1 MYMSQKKII
10 VNRIYPSEG
19 NVYLENEKI
28 SLFCT
33 DEVLKVDAKYTV
45 QFIHQ
50 MTKAKTM
57 VTTGI
62 VKNTVEFE
70 ITTPKLTDPGIYL
83 VNIIDNNNRDVNH
96 IIPNR
101 VMNENLIENGGKMS
115 GMLAMAKMLT
125 KSANVGDSKAEQT
138 EEKFVEYKCYPVIH
152 PANHSVS
159 FLGSPNFVIMGM
171 GFSESSNIL
180 TYTSAIF
187 PIQKIT
193 PTELTVSIPPFC
205 GENKIQLWVETNGIQ
220 TQMST
225 SITYHEPVLEKLSID
240 HIRCEET
247 PDIDI
252 FGKFLGNDAA
262 NNVKVMFNDMQI
274 NPRKY
279 TYKGENH
286 IVLSMP
292 PMKRAGTY
300 SLYVDVCNHLS
311 NKIPIRIS
319 PILKKLSK
327 TVHYITG
334 DTTMEEITL
343 SGSGFSPS
351 SKVFVK
357 NIECDNVTFVDEN
370 TLTVIPP
377 FTTKCGSYPI
387 RVECDQNTSGS
398 LPFSFLTHDIF
409 NLSANSGYND
419 QQNALIV
426 YGIGL
431 IGRLTVC
438 VGKNKT
444 IIVNEY
450 DDKLILPMQNQPDNR
465 LGKVDVVILKNGES
479 SSIHQYTYLSK
490 IAYLSSH
497 SIPIQKI
504 YKVALKLNGNCESKN
519 LKLQCNRMDLLPIQ
533 IESDGENSVATF
545 EFPKKDY
552 PATYDCSL
560 LIDDVL
566 SDTTVVQYIPQIVHI
581 TPEKI
586 EVSDKVD
593 LQITGYGFT
602 PENDVYLKI
611 DDVKYKCESNIVHQ
625 KQSVIHFPLH
635 TFSTGGLQKAT
646 ICCDVDFE
654 IPLFVYPKIA
664 DFTFPAENNEQHNKL
679 VVEGYGFSEKDIYV
693 ATFGEEDCVIEYIS
707 AEQLLVT
714 LPHTEK
720 EHRFTIRV
728 KNRFKELFL
737 DNAPKNNDFSANKL
751 SCIDNIVIYE
761 EAFTYPQILGEM
773 NVHHN
778 DCTQETVVTISG
790 SKFEKNTG
798 ILING
803 EALSRDNI
811 VEVCDEHMRFAI
823 PPTYCHKKHVIKTVN
838 PYGVA
843 SANAFYFTS
852 IPVIESVAP
861 AEGSIRGGNEIYLQC
876 VGLNAEMIYSVW
888 WDGVSVKFVIEEQRI
903 ILIVPVSKHLHA
915 GSVNLW
921 IQMAGGMK
929 TKEVLYHYLP
939 QIDSLNPSSGY
950 IIGGNSVAISGY
962 GFSDETVVVFGNAV
976 IDHFHEMTDQ
986 LIVFTVPPSVQGE
999 MEAMVSVEHTGKKS
1013 NSMAYHY
1020 QLPTIRRIE
1029 KSTGFIAGGEE
1040 VVIYGEGFYPGM
1052 EVLFGQHV
1060 IRDFLLA
1067 GENTATFTTPPAF
1080 IQETVDVNIRA
1091 FFKSPETGV
1100 AFAYHL
1106 HRLSDI
1112 SPNQGV
1118 MQGGYE
1124 VTITGEGFAA
1134 EDVYVMIGPNRIE
1147 KAAFTKHTGTQIE
1160 FRMPPA
1166 QFVGKHDVDV
1176 YVNNNKAENSL
1187 AFTYASRITSLSQ
1200 MGVNVNTKS
1209 PITIYGDG
1217 FTGTS
1222 VVKLGTIVIQ
1232 NVTYNVGDGSLTFIT
1247 PHIGLTQTIPITVE
1261 TNDVVSN
1268 AVLFTIKPILKGIN
1282 PSPWI
1287 AEDVGFMYLLGEGFS
1302 SSSTACVVGIE
1313 NVEPAIITPIKI
1325 TNTTIAFAMP
1335 YIKKSGE
1342 ITVAVGTSNGDENT
1356 WVYRKVMIYPKI
1368 TKLSQESG
1376 PITGNNKIE
1385 IIGKGFHSLVS
1396 VKINDDVDFLK
1407 NDKVQYVNE
1416 NTLIVTMPP
1425 SKTLQEIKLSVW
1437 CDKAVSN
1444 YMQYTYTPFIR
1455 DIKPNYS
1462 TLLGGTKSVISGEG
1476 IDENTVVLFNK
1487 KPIDRKNVAFDQL
1500 RKEIHVE
1507 IPRHFE
1513 VENISV
1519 KLSSQGFESD
1529 NFLKFFYTPSLE
1541 TISLTHT
1548 TVAKQEIVTITG
1560 DGFCENVMIKIG
1572 DKFMNTANILKIT
1585 NESVEFK
1592 LPIIDAQGI
1601 LDLRA
1606 YCNAIPTSNTKSITF
1621 SAELTN
1627 IIPHVG
1633 PVAGGVIV
1641 NIIGYGFN
1649 DEITVLF
1656 NDHVIEYTIVS
1667 HTHLTIVTPKNICV
1681 VGINKISL
1689 KSKKY
1694 ATDLVAKYICYPTIT
1709 HFTQKYNEATKRMKF
1724 VLYGN
1729 GFSPQATV
1737 SVGAIE
1743 NIVPIYAN
1751 HTLTFEID
1759 ESYETDIVPAVSIVV
1774 TVNSLKSHDEMCYS
1788 NVPVIDTTN
1797 RKVGEINGGEEIVF
1811 RGSGFDK
1818 DSTVVV
1824 LVEQGLKIAPFFSSA
1839 NMLKFYSP
1847 KQTMA
1852 DRVHFVVESNGM
1864 KSQPV
1869 EFTYSPCIYSS
1880 SETYC
1885 NVGEEIVFKIYG
1897 DGFENYNTDIVAVG
1911 HGKCK
1916 IMRFVNNKILEIK
1929 FPRIR
1934 VCGIVDIRA
1943 ETRNIVSTSNL
1954 PFYVKPVILSID
1966 KDYANVNG
1974 GNMEIA
1980 GLGITSANMIKM
1992 VYKNR
1997 SYECS
2002 KIKRKND
2009 SNREEYDKI
2018 VVYYDSIVEWKEMMK
2033 QDNLEY
2039 ITIQLVVIA
2048 NEVESEPFKWAMKN
2062 IDYNPDADDEV
2073 IKAIVICNNY
2083 LSSNYAAITY
2093 KFLNAYSDVLT
2104 AAITEMILK
2113 ICELPG
2119 VYLHVDAER
2128 ILIEGFH
2135 KIAAINDNISEV
2147 IKTHVIM
2154 RLVRILIDMLSSGQ
2168 VYETIM
2174 TIIDTPLTV
2183 SAPVSFKT
2191 ANIKYTD
2198 YDYLFQDCVEYVA
2211 NHKSFNV
2218 LDARELSK
2226 CICFRVLPNDAV
2238 EFKCNEE
2245 ILRKI
2250 CDNFNE
2256 TFMKK
2261 KFILCNNG
2269 GRFQGTSTIAP
2280 EGSIPDLFIYK
2291 LTSMLV
2297 GFPQQSTPLID
2308 VAEIKSNIVDTD
2320 SALSLGNQLRA
2331 ILTNNTTLKTMYDQF
2346 VKENTARFINVK
2358 NDASEFT
2365 QMPFQRGDKLMVKL
2379 FITGK
2384 IKYADI
2390 DSQMNIRTN
2399 ELFHKACDPDANNSS
2414 SAFDY
2419 LLNNDATEIRA
2430 TNDCYEITMG

>member
-1 MYMSQKKII
+1 MSQKKII

-19 NVYLENEKI
+19 NVCLENEKI

-33 DEVLKVDAKYTV
+33 DEVLKIDAKYTV

-50 MTKAKTM
+50 TTKAKTF
-57 VTTGI
+57 VEDGF
-62 VKNTVEFE
+62 VKNAVELE
-70 ITTPKLTDPGIYL
+70 ITTPKFADPGIYL
-83 VNIIDNNNRDVNH
+83 VNIVTSRNNEINH
-96 IIPNR
+96 TNTPS
-101 VMNENLIENGGKMS
+101 VMSENMGENAGKMS
-115 GMLAMAKMLT
+115 GMLAMAKILA
-125 KSANVGDSKAEQT
+125 KSANPSHSESTSDER
-138 EEKFVEYKCYPVIH
+138 FVEYKCYPVLH
-152 PANHSVS
+152 PSNQSVS
-159 FLGSPNFVIMGM
+159 FLGSPNIIIAGM
-171 GFSESSNIL
+171 GFSESSTIL
-180 TYTSAIF
+180 TYTSAIV
-187 PIQKIT
+187 PIKKIT
-193 PTELTVSIPPFC
+193 PTEITVNVPPYC
-205 GENKIQLWVETNGIQ
+205 GEDKIQLCVETNGIQ
-220 TQMST
+220 TNNSI
-225 SITYHEPVLEKLSID
+225 SITYHAPTLEKLSID
-240 HIRCEET
+240 RIRCDET

-252 FGKFLGNDAA
+252 FGNFLGNDSSESI
-262 NNVKVMFNDMQI
+262 KLMLNDLQI

-292 PMKRAGTY
+292 PMKQAGTY
-300 SLYVDVCNHLS
+300 WLSVDVCNHPS
-311 NKIPIRIS
+311 NRIPIYIS

-343 SGSGFSPS
+343 SGNGFSPS
-351 SKVFVK
+351 SKVFLK
-357 NIECDNVTFVDEN
+357 NIVCDHVTVVDEH

-387 RVECDQNTSGS
+387 RLECDQNASES

-419 QQNALIV
+419 QQNSLIV

-444 IIVNEY
+444 ILVNEY
-450 DDKLILPMQNQPDNR
+450 DDKIILPMQNQPDNR
-465 LGKVDVVILKNGES
+465 LGKVDVVIIKNGES
-479 SSIHQYTYLSK
+479 SSIHHYTYLSK
-490 IAYLSSH
+490 IAYLSSQ

-504 YKVALKLNGNCESKN
+504 YKVALKLNGKCESKN
-519 LKLQCNRMDLLPIQ
+519 LKLQCNRMDLLPI
-533 IESDGENSVATF
+533 EVKSDGEHSVAIF
-545 EFPKKDY
+545 EFPKKDH
-552 PATYDCSL
+552 PATYDCAL

-566 SDTTVVQYIPQIVHI
+566 GDTTVVQYIPQIVHI

-586 EVSDKVD
+586 VMGDKVG

-602 PENDVYLKI
+602 PESDVYLKI

-635 TFSTGGLQKAT
+635 TFLKGGLQHAT

-654 IPLFVYPKIA
+654 IPLFVYPKIE
-664 DFTFPAENNEQHNKL
+664 DFTYPTEHNADRNKL
-679 VVEGYGFSEKDIYV
+679 IVEGCGFSEKDTYV
-693 ATFGEEDCVIEYIS
+693 ATFGGEDCVIEYVS
-707 AEQLLVT
+707 AAQLCIT
-714 LPHTEK
+714 LPHTK
-720 EHRFTIRV
+720 DEHSLVIGV
-728 KNRFKELFL
+728 KNRFRELFL
-737 DNAPKNNDFSANKL
+737 DNAPKNNDFSASKL
-751 SCIDNIVIYE
+751 SCMDNIMIYGA
-761 EAFTYPQILGEM
+761 AFTYPQILGEM
-773 NVHHN
+773 NIHHN
-778 DCTQETVVTISG
+778 ACNQETAVTISG
-790 SKFEKNTG
+790 SKFEKDTG
-798 ILING
+798 ILIDG
-803 EALSRDNI
+803 EVVPRENI
-811 VEVCDEHMRFAI
+811 VEVCDEHIRFKI
-823 PPTYCHKKHVIKTVN
+823 PPTHCHKKHVIKTVN
-838 PYGVA
+838 PFGVA

-852 IPVIESVAP
+852 IPVIESVVP
-861 AEGSIRGGNEIYLQC
+861 AEGSIRGGNSVELQC
-876 VGLNAEMIYSVW
+876 VGLHSEMIYSVW
-888 WDGVSVKFVIEEQRI
+888 WDGVSVDYVVEEQLVRI
-903 ILIVPVSKHLHA
+903 MAPVSKQLHA
-915 GSVNLW
+915 GPVNLW
-921 IQMAGGMK
+921 IQMSGGMK
-929 TKEVLYHYLP
+929 TNQVLYHYLP
-939 QIDSLNPSSGY
+939 QIDSITPSSGY

-962 GFSDETVVVFGNAV
+962 GFSDKAVVMFGNV
-976 IDHFHEMTDQ
+976 TIDHFREMTDQ
-986 LIVFTVPPSVQGE
+986 LIVCSAPPSLQGE
-999 MEAMVSVEHTGKKS
+999 MEAMVSVEDAGHKS
-1013 NSMAYHY
+1013 NAVTYQY

-1029 KSTGFIAGGEE
+1029 KPSGFLGGGEE
-1040 VVIYGEGFYPGM
+1040 VVIYGDGFYPGM
-1052 EVLFGQHV
+1052 EILFGQDV
-1060 IRDFLLA
+1060 IRDFVLT
-1067 GENTATFTTPPAF
+1067 GENTATFATPPAF
-1080 IQETVDVNIRA
+1080 IKGLVDVNIRA

-1100 AFAYHL
+1100 VFVYRL
-1106 HRLSDI
+1106 HRLGDI
-1112 SPNQGV
+1112 TPNQGV

-1124 VTITGEGFAA
+1124 ITITGEGFVA
-1134 EDVYVMIGPNRIE
+1134 EEVHVMIGSIRID
-1147 KAAFTKHTGTQIE
+1147 KPAFTKHTGSQIA
-1160 FRMPPA
+1160 FLMPPA

-1176 YVNNNKAENSL
+1176 YVNNNKAENAL

-1200 MGVNVNTKS
+1200 LGVNVNTKS

-1247 PHIGLTQTIPITVE
+1247 PHIGITQTIPITVT
-1261 TNDVVSN
+1261 TNEVVSN

-1282 PSPWI
+1282 PSPWV

-1313 NVEPAIITPIKI
+1313 NVEPYIITPIKI

-1368 TKLSQESG
+1368 TKLSQDSG

-1385 IIGKGFHSLVS
+1385 IIGKGFHPLVS

-1416 NTLIVTMPP
+1416 NTLSVTMPP

-1476 IDENTVVLFNK
+1476 MDENTVVLFNK
-1487 KPIDRKNVAFDQL
+1487 KPLERKNVVFDQL

-1507 IPRHFE
+1507 VPQHFE

-1548 TVAKQEIVTITG
+1548 GVAKQENVTITG

-1572 DKFMNTANILKIT
+1572 DKFMNAANILKIT
-1585 NESVEFK
+1585 NECVEFK
-1592 LPIIDAQGI
+1592 LPLIDTQST
-1601 LDLRA
+1601 LDLRV
-1606 YCNAIPTSNTKSITF
+1606 YCNMIPTSNTKAITF
-1621 SAELTN
+1621 AAELTN
-1627 IIPHVG
+1627 IIPHIG
-1633 PVAGGVIV
+1633 PVAGGAVV
-1641 NIIGYGFN
+1641 NILGYGFN

-1667 HTHLTIVTPKNICV
+1667 TSHLTIVSPKNICV
-1681 VGINKISL
+1681 VGINKINI

-1694 ATDLVAKYICYPTIT
+1694 ATDLAAKYICYPSIT

-1737 SVGAIE
+1737 SVGVIE

-1751 HTLTFEID
+1751 QTLTFEID
-1759 ESYETDIVPAVSIVV
+1759 ESYETDIVPAVAIVV

-1788 NVPVIDTTN
+1788 NVPVVDTTN
-1797 RKVGEINGGEEIVF
+1797 RKIGEINGGEEIVF

-1818 DSTVVV
+1818 DSTAIV

-1839 NMLKFYSP
+1839 NMLKFHSP
-1847 KQTMA
+1847 KHTVA
-1852 DRVHFVVESNGM
+1852 DRVHFVVESSGV

-1869 EFTYSPCIYSS
+1869 EFTYSPCIYSA

-1897 DGFENYNTDIVAVG
+1897 DGFENYNTDIVALG

-1916 IMRFVNNKILEIK
+1916 IMRFVNNKIIEIK

-1934 VCGIVDIRA
+1934 VCGIVSIRA

-1954 PFYVKPVILSID
+1954 SFHVKPVILSVD

-1980 GLGITSANMIKM
+1980 GLAITAANVVKI

-2002 KIKRKND
+2002 KIKRKNE

-2018 VVYYDSIVEWKEMMK
+2018 VVYYDAIVEFKEMMK

-2039 ITIQLVVIA
+2039 ISIQLVVVA
-2048 NEVESEPFKWAMKN
+2048 NEVESDPFKWTMKN
-2062 IDYNPDADDEV
+2062 IDYNPDADEEV

-2083 LSSNYAAITY
+2083 LSSNYAAVTY
-2093 KFLNAYSDVLT
+2093 KFLSAYSDTLT
-2104 AAITEMILK
+2104 TAITEMILK
-2113 ICELPG
+2113 VCELPG
-2119 VYLHVDAER
+2119 VYLHGDAER

-2135 KIAAINDNISEV
+2135 KIAAINDNVTEV
-2147 IKTHVIM
+2147 IKNHVIM

-2198 YDYLFQDCVEYVA
+2198 YDYLFQDCVEYRA
-2211 NHKSFNV
+2211 NHKSFNI

-2226 CICFRVLPNDAV
+2226 CICFRVLPNDSV

-2245 ILRKI
+2245 ILRNI
-2250 CDNFNE
+2250 CDTFNE
-2256 TFMKK
+2256 SFMKK

-2269 GRFQGTSTIAP
+2269 GHFQGTSTISP

-2308 VAEIKSNIVDTD
+2308 VAEIKANIVNTD

-2365 QMPFQRGDKLMVKL
+2365 QMPFQRGDKIMMKL
-2379 FITGK
+2379 FITGR
-2384 IKYADI
+2384 INYADI
-2390 DSQMNIRTN
+2390 DSHMNIRTN
-2399 ELFHKACDPDANNSS
+2399 ELFHNACDPDVNNSS
-2414 SAFDY
+2414 SVFEY